1 MQHFNYSN
9 NDYVIEVDIKNDKN
23 SDATK
28 AGQNNVYEK
37 NLKKTTKGVTRGVV
51 TREFLKKYLS
61 FVKSQKPPELEQDCI
76 QYAA

>member
-28 AGQNNVYEK
+28 AG
-37 NLKKTTKGVTRGVV
+37 
-51 TREFLKKYLS
+51 
-61 FVKSQKPPELEQDCI
+61 
-76 QYAA
+76 